1 METASLASSLIS
13 AQMNRIQLQLAGT
26 MLRMQVD
33 HDQSIA
39 TMVDAAQQNIDGLSV
54 LAANLGGNVNIRV

>member
-1 METASLASSLIS
+1 MEPVTLASSLIS

-39 TMVDAAQQNIDGLSV
+39 TMVDAAQQNIAGLSV
-54 LAANLGGNVNIRV
+54 LAANLGGNVDIRV